1 MLFRSVSQSRYKVDW
16 TKDKAD
22 ETRWNIKNLQKGI
35 DRLVEEI
42 NGMKLDN
49 ELKEKTIDNKVKESS
64 LTLQNLMTE
73 ILLKRSQQKINEEQ
87 AKAIP
92 AKILQGWEELT
103 KKGKALIIQREQME
117 AYAQDVI
124 NRYEL
129 GKKGLDIEEQ
139 KLVKD
144 IILGILEIASKGAG
158 MTLGAKVGKTGF
170 Q

>member
-1 MLFRSVSQSRYKVDW
+1 
-16 TKDKAD
+16 
-22 ETRWNIKNLQKGI
+22 
-35 DRLVEEI
+35 
-42 NGMKLDN
+42 MKLDN
-49 ELKEKTIDNKVKESS
+49 ELKERTIDNKVKESS
-64 LTLQNLMTE
+64 LTLQNLMAE
-73 ILLKRSQQKINEEQ
+73 ILLKRSRQKVNEEQ

-92 AKILQGWEELT
+92 AQILQGWEELT
-103 KKGKALIIQREQME
+103 KKGKTLIIQGEQME

-144 IILGILEIASKGAG
+144 IVLGMIEIASKGAG
-158 MTLGAKVGKTGF
+158 AALGAKVGNTGF

>member
-1 MLFRSVSQSRYKVDW
+1 MS
-16 TKDKAD
+16 
-22 ETRWNIKNLQKGI
+22 
-35 DRLVEEI
+35 
-42 NGMKLDN
+42 
-49 ELKEKTIDNKVKESS
+49 
-64 LTLQNLMTE
+64 E
-73 ILLKRSQQKINEEQ
+73 ILLKGSQRKVNEEE

-92 AKILQGWEELT
+92 VRILQEW
-103 KKGKALIIQREQME
+103 KKLANEGKALINQREQIE

-144 IILGILEIASKGAG
+144 IIIGMFEIASKGAG
-158 MTLGAKVGKTGF
+158 AAIGAKVGKTGF